1 MIVEFCLQT
10 SSSLRDNYKPL
21 DIFSELDPLG
31 TGVKKPY
38 VDKKDFF
45 QNLKNPPKKVLKDLA
60 STNSEDTFP
69 TNFNITS
76 DSKESNNKQL
86 NESLSSQFEDGEF
99 ADFDKFKEKE
109 MSSSEG
115 KTSPKK
121 SNKEMSRKTV
131 QHQSLSVSLPPE
143 ETSTFKSS
151 YGYMSTS
158 MSSSRYESTKD
169 SDSTQSLVK
178 LPSPKKYLHS
188 RKTDYSSEYS
198 GNKSQSVDRS
208 FPVDFSSTSD
218 SPASPL
224 RSCSSGAN
232 SRLSS
237 SSAEMEN
244 VPEPPPRGA
253 GSILINPPPLPPK
266 KHSNRGGAKPP
277 PRPPYGEGHFHYDFL
292 EKEEG
297 SPSPTRRLRGN
308 NSPKNIK
315 DRFDDNFSPP
325 LPQLPKKSDTSS
337 SFSHSSF
344 EDSFN
349 SIIQSPKTMMETSS
363 SNKRE
368 INWAN
373 FTKDITVSQLT
384 STFFTDLAES
394 LGMSVADV
402 TSLTLQQL
410 AECIESLAKKDSL
423 SENKDVSEKPSNVKK
438 IENNL
443 NSQTQ
448 NMKFE
453 SSFVSNEPLFK
464 ATFDQDPLE
473 ENSNSY
479 DKYAVFRELLEQEK
493 ANNDLK
499 TQKSSEEEEVATSE
513 NAEEP
518 GDIDDD
524 VQSDDVEENNLN
536 NLTVENQSKEISA
549 YYEMKSSSENI
560 ESPRD
565 NDMTPQEEIASQ
577 EPYYEL
583 DSLNK
588 DESYPDLTITQ
599 TDKLERDNEDV
610 SEGTKES
617 SDNFV
622 ITAEEVNELSR
633 IVDKKLETNTSISTS
648 SDRYAALREIIGET
662 DEPPMKND
670 NFVTSPNK
678 DAVVSSVEVDM
689 HGLFTD
695 NFSAQSATIK
705 TKIVS
710 KKDQDVKNEIMDI
723 FEEIKM
729 LNSDVHKPKER
740 SSTSSNLETIFNAF
754 SDTKETKEEAKDGEN
769 WAKFES
775 NLFPSDKS
783 SGEGQGS
790 VSGTSPWSPESKELN
805 REPSLKRN
813 IQRHSGESDN
823 EWKDDESE
831 ESNGKSKEGPCCVR
845 HPRYDVPPFEDRFYD
860 ESLEG
865 DKERIYREKMCR
877 KTRGAAWV
885 KSGHRTRE
893 PVPWHEDPRWEEE
906 RRRHMHRK
914 IPYKDEEEY
923 KAYWKCRPKQRP
935 WNGEREGFWGPDHPF
950 YDEECKRRMALYT
963 EEERDR
969 FSSQESMGYEDEE
982 RYFRREYDRR
992 RVEDDSMFWRT
1003 RGPEGE
1009 YPPREAYKK
1018 HDPHYFREGRD
1029 RIYDYPPSW
1038 EEEYGPKH
1046 PEDSPRYLTRK
1057 KHWPKRPNSA
1067 NEGRDLMYMD
1077 MRPKC
1082 AMTRSECS
1090 DNDSDPYH
1098 RPYRS
1103 RSRESYWSS
1112 DQEFESWAERPYYSE
1127 GPDAKNESLH
1137 RKRMNRHRA
1146 RPQPKSQSS
1155 QFEDDFTQSVERG
1168 EIPIDPVSV
1177 EPRIRPEIEMKQPAS
1192 PRSPRGAK
1200 DHSRREGGK
1209 PYKSSSSYF
1218 DDDLTPTASAS
1229 SDASDRQRIGSD
1241 LKVTP
1246 EELPSDVK
1254 EPTAD
1259 GFASEDSGRDSFFNG
1274 DQRFDDDA
1282 FAFRSEMD
1290 DQVPECAAVP
1300 TKNSRLRYTS
1310 SRGKGDQYI
1319 KKSDSVNIF
1328 SRENDP
1334 FDDDE
1339 FFN

>member
-1 MIVEFCLQT
+1 M
-10 SSSLRDNYKPL
+10 
-21 DIFSELDPLG
+21 
-31 TGVKKPY
+31 
-38 VDKKDFF
+38 
-45 QNLKNPPKKVLKDLA
+45 KDLA

-76 DSKESNNKQL
+76 EATENNKQL
-86 NESLSSQFEDGEF
+86 NESISSQFEEGEF
-99 ADFDKFKEKE
+99 ADFDKFKEKDI
-109 MSSSEG
+109 STSES
-115 KTSPKK
+115 KISPKK
-121 SNKEMSRKTV
+121 LNNDSNKRTV
-131 QHQSLSVSLPPE
+131 TRQSLSVSCPPE
-143 ETSTFKSS
+143 ETSSFKNS

-169 SDSTQSLVK
+169 LDSTQSLVK

-198 GNKSQSVDRS
+198 GNKSQSIDRS
-208 FPVDFSSTSD
+208 FPVDFSSTSE

-266 KHSNRGGAKPP
+266 KHSNRSGIKPP

-297 SPSPTRRLRGN
+297 SPSPTRRVQGTG
-308 NSPKNIK
+308 SPMNIK

-325 LPQLPKKSDTSS
+325 LPQLPKRSDTSS

-344 EDSFN
+344 EDSF
-349 SIIQSPKTMMETSS
+349 SSVIQSPKTMMETSS
-363 SNKRE
+363 SNKHE

-373 FTKDITVSQLT
+373 ITKDFTVSQLN
-384 STFFTDLAES
+384 STLFTDLAEI
-394 LGMSVADV
+394 LGMSVAEV
-402 TSLTLQQL
+402 ASLTLQQL
-410 AECIESLAKKDSL
+410 AEYIQTPAKKESLP
-423 SENKDVSEKPSNVKK
+423 ENKETSEKPSNVKK
-438 IENNL
+438 VDNNSL
-443 NSQTQ
+443 NSQAQST
-448 NMKFE
+448 KFE

-464 ATFDQDPLE
+464 ATFDQDTVE
-473 ENSNSY
+473 ENTNPSTY
-479 DKYAVFRELLEQEK
+479 DKYAVFRELLEMEQ

-499 TQKSSEEEEVATSE
+499 TQKSSEEEERTSE
-513 NAEEP
+513 NAEETA
-518 GDIDDD
+518 DIEDDA
-524 VQSDDVEENNLN
+524 QSDDVEENNLN
-536 NLTVENQSKEISA
+536 NLTVENQSKEISS

-599 TDKLERDNEDV
+599 NDKLEKDNEDIN
-610 SEGTKES
+610 EETKES
-617 SDNFV
+617 SDNFI

-633 IVDKKLETNTSISTS
+633 IDKKSETKTSISSTS
-648 SDRYAALREIIGET
+648 SDKYAALREIIGEA
-662 DEPPMKND
+662 EGSPMNND
-670 NFVTSPNK
+670 NFIASPNK
-678 DAVVSSVEVDM
+678 NSVASSVEVDL

-695 NFSAQSATIK
+695 NFAQSATIITTT
-705 TKIVS
+705 TKIIA
-710 KKDQDVKNEIMDI
+710 KKDEDAKTNVMDI

-729 LNSDVHKPKER
+729 LNSDAHRSKETN
-740 SSTSSNLETIFNAF
+740 STPSNLETIFNAF
-754 SDTKETKEEAKDGEN
+754 SDSKPEKEDLKEGEN

-775 NLFPSDKS
+775 NLFQSDKS
-783 SGEGQGS
+783 SGDGQGS

-805 REPSLKRN
+805 REPSIKRN

-831 ESNGKSKEGPCCVR
+831 ESNGKSKGEGLCCVAR
-845 HPRYDVPPFEDRFYD
+845 HGPRYDVPPFEGRFYD
-860 ESLEG
+860 DPAES
-865 DKERIYREKMCR
+865 DKERIYREKMSR
-877 KTRGAAWV
+877 KTRGTTWM
-885 KSGHRTRE
+885 KSGHRGRE
-893 PVPWHEDPRWEEE
+893 PSPWHEDPRWEEE
-906 RRRHMHRK
+906 RRRQMHRK
-914 IPYKDEEEY
+914 MPYKDEEES

-935 WNGEREGFWGPDHPF
+935 WNGDREGFWGPDHP
-950 YDEECKRRMALYT
+950 YYEEECKRRMALWT

-969 FSSQESMGYEDEE
+969 FSSQESMGYDDEE
-982 RYFRREYDRR
+982 RWYRREYDRR
-992 RVEDDSMFWRT
+992 RMEEDSMYWRT

-1009 YPPREAYKK
+1009 YLPREPYKK

-1029 RIYDYPPSW
+1029 RHYDYPPSW

-1046 PEDSPRYLTRK
+1046 SEDSPRYLTRK

-1098 RPYRS
+1098 RPHRS

-1112 DQEFESWAERPYYSE
+1112 DQEFESWGERPYYSE

-1146 RPQPKSQSS
+1146 RPQPKPQSS
-1155 QFEDDFTQSVERG
+1155 QFEDDFTQSVDHG
-1168 EIPIDPVSV
+1168 EIPIETVAA
-1177 EPRIRPEIEMKQPAS
+1177 EPRIRPEIEMKQPVS

-1200 DHSRREGGK
+1200 DHGRREGK

-1246 EELPSDVK
+1246 EELPIDAK

-1274 DQRFDDDA
+1274 DPRFDDDA
-1282 FAFRSEMD
+1282 FAFRSELE

-1300 TKNSRLRYTS
+1300 NKNSRLRYTN
-1310 SRGKGDQYI
+1310 SRGKGDQYV